1 MRIYVALLPM
11 IPGVFLAAGAIW
23 AIFNLDELERKILLE
38 RMAISFMAT
47 LILVNNF
54 GMLGVAGMEQLNGTI
69 IGLVMAVLWVVGKGL
84 AMKRYQ

>member
-11 IPGVFLAAGAIW
+11 IPGVFLASGAIW
-23 AIFNLDELERKILLE
+23 AIFSLDELKRKILLE
-38 RMAISFMAT
+38 GMAISFMAT